1 MPLRADHGSV
11 ECALKRIAFD
21 TAESGASSIDIARDF
36 VAWLSGTKPNSVLSS
51 ERLTVVD
58 IVAVGASRRLSMDE

>member
-1 MPLRADHGSV
+1 MCDRHRV
-11 ECALKRIAFD
+11 
-21 TAESGASSIDIARDF
+21 RDF

>member
-1 MPLRADHGSV
+1 MRTEADRV
-11 ECALKRIAFD
+11 RY
-21 TAESGASSIDIARDF
+21 SGKWGVLDRHRARDF

>member
-1 MPLRADHGSV
+1 MRAEADRV
-11 ECALKRIAFD
+11 RY
-21 TAESGASSIDIARDF
+21 SGKWGVLDRHRARDF